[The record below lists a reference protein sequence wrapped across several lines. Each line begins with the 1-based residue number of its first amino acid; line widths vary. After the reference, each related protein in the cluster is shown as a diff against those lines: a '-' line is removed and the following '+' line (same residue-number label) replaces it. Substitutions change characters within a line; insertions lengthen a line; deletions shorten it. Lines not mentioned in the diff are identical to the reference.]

1 MCIYKFF
8 KCNDNV
14 NHITHTHTHT
24 HKHRHKKIHYM
35 CIYKKFKCNDNIN
48 HKIHEHEGTLDV
60 GDRLNRIL
68 KNWEFECVMQETPNS
83 L

>member
-1 MCIYKFF
+1 
-8 KCNDNV
+8 
-14 NHITHTHTHT
+14 
-24 HKHRHKKIHYM
+24 M

>member
-1 MCIYKFF
+1 
-8 KCNDNV
+8 
-14 NHITHTHTHT
+14 
-24 HKHRHKKIHYM
+24 M

-60 GDRLNRIL
+60 GDRLNCIL
-68 KNWEFECVMQETPNS
+68 KNGEFECEMQETPNS